1 MATEIKEKK
10 SSSATLVFLI
20 NPGDTARTH
29 NTPEIHLPAYTV
41 TVANVLNN
49 KNIVERRKRQSQ
61 FIAPDAKILV
71 VDDIPTNLVVA
82 KGLLSIFKVVI
93 DTCTNGP
100 DAFEMVKKNQYDI
113 IFLDFMMPGM
123 DGIETA
129 SMMRNW
135 ERQENK
141 KLTIIA
147 LTANAITGMKELFLE
162 QGFDDYLSKP
172 IEISRLN
179 EIMAK
184 WISADK
190 KKLRRATDGVAQKN
204 DAQPIS
210 QSIEGLNFEAGI
222 ERYGETSYNEILR
235 TYFVHTPPIL
245 EKLRKSANP
254 SPSKEQIG
262 DYTITV
268 HGLKGSSYGICA
280 ESIGKQAEALE
291 NAARSEDMKFIA
303 ANNWHLI
310 GAAETLIKNISDYL
324 SKISETQE
332 EKKKAAAPDQSLLT
346 EYLDACKNF
355 KISSMENAQ
364 KKLEEYEYESESGA
378 ELVKWL
384 REQLDN
390 LEYDA
395 IIKKLENDK

>member
-1 MATEIKEKK
+1 M
-10 SSSATLVFLI
+10 
-20 NPGDTARTH
+20 N
-29 NTPEIHLPAYTV
+29 
-41 TVANVLNN
+41 
-49 KNIVERRKRQSQ
+49 
-61 FIAPDAKILV
+61 ILV
-71 VDDIPTNLVVA
+71 IDDERSIRNTLKEILEYEGHAVKLA
-82 KGLLSIFKVVI
+82 ESGTEALELIKGIACDLIF
-93 DTCTNGP
+93 C
-100 DAFEMVKKNQYDI
+100 DI
-113 IFLDFMMPGM
+113 KMPGM

-162 QGFDDYLSKP
+162 QGFDDYVSKP

-179 EIMAK
+179 EVMTK

-190 KKLRRATDGVAQKN
+190 KKLRRATDGVAQKT
-204 DAQPIS
+204 DAQPII
-210 QSIEGLNFEAGI
+210 QSIEGLNFEAGM

-254 SPSKEQIG
+254 VPSKEQIG

-355 KISSMENAQ
+355 KIASMENVQ
-364 KKLEEYEYESESGA
+364 KKLEEYDYESESGA

-395 IIKKLENDK
+395 IIKKLENAK